1 MDIIRRPGITS
12 TPESIVQAAA
22 ETVPAQVSHCGP
34 EAQEIW
40 LEFFA
45 AQTRNPNTSAAYARA
60 DHRLF
65 DWLIEHGSL
74 DVREVRQVRIAAWL
88 ESPKREASR
97 PTVKLELAAI
107 RRLFDW
113 RTVRQVVPILPEAA
127 AREPKHSVRHGKTPV
142 LPPAGC
148 RRYLRSIPVETI
160 GGLRDRALVA
170 VMTYGFARV
179 SGALIMNVKD
189 VFHME
194 GRLWLRL
201 HEKGGEAP
209 EILATISRNRISRPM
224 SRKPGSTV
232 TAKIPSSA
240 LSAATAR
247 LQADA
252 SAGTLPGRCSQGV
265 PGQRRS
271 RRPSAITRS
280 GHPESPPTLRTR
292 KCGSSWPSTLLVVL
306 RRRQR
311 SSTTGARNASRSTR
325 LSGSEFVV
333 EQRDL
338 VWSKKC
344 AADSEL
350 EKSWIP

>member
-1 MDIIRRPGITS
+1 MDIMRRPGITS

-45 AQTRNPNTSAAYARA
+45 AQTRNPITSAAYARA

-107 RRLFDW
+107 RLLFDW
-113 RTVRQVVPILPEAA
+113 RTVRQVVPISPEAA
-127 AREPKHSVRHGKTPV
+127 AREPKHSVRHGETPV
-142 LPPAGC
+142 LPPPGAGASC
-148 RRYLRSIPVETI
+148 GRFRWRLS
-160 GGLRDRALVA
+160 GGLRDWALVA

-194 GRLWLRL
+194 GRLLLRL
-201 HEKGGEAP
+201 HEKGGKAP
-209 EILATISRNRISRPM
+209 EILATITRNCISRPM
-224 SRKPGSTV
+224 SRNPGSTV
-232 TAKIPSSA
+232 TAKVPSST
-240 LSAATAR
+240 LSTATAR
-247 LQADA
+247 LRAHA

-280 GHPESPPTLRTR
+280 GCCFSRY
-292 KCGSSWPSTLLVVL
+292 
-306 RRRQR
+306 
-311 SSTTGARNASRSTR
+311 SST
-325 LSGSEFVV
+325 EFP
-333 EQRDL
+333 D
-338 VWSKKC
+338 
-344 AADSEL
+344 
-350 EKSWIP
+350 